1 MFLSQTPTITLDMC
15 LRYGKLS
22 VCIFELFIAA
32 LHMEFVPDLSSDKLA
47 ETTVHPVDSL
57 WAKLSVSFL
66 LQALHAF
73 GHLNLYLPP
82 NVLAYFQLEFQFNW
96 TKFQNI
102 FSRWC
107 LLSQIYLFY
116 SVPPDV
122 ILPWCLEFQ
131 KRTGLPGFSRSD
143 FWRRI
148 IYPAPGNFGVQT
160 LSFCFPTTF
169 YNPSQESSHASYR
182 WFANIRSPAPIFLR
196 PWRCWNEVAIWISFV
211 DSCEYAPVRFFSL
224 SVFTI

>member
-47 ETTVHPVDSL
+47 ETTAHPVDSL
-57 WAKLSVSFL
+57 WSKLSVSFL

-73 GHLNLYLPP
+73 GHLKLYLPP

-131 KRTGLPGFSRSD
+131 KRTALLAGQTFGEGSFILLQVTLVYRLFHFVSPLHFIILPKRAHMQAIADLQILGPLPAYFLGLEDAEMRLWS
-143 FWRRI
+143 
-148 IYPAPGNFGVQT
+148 
-160 LSFCFPTTF
+160 
-169 YNPSQESSHASYR
+169 ESVC
-182 WFANIRSPAPIFLR
+182 IFM
-196 PWRCWNEVAIWISFV
+196 WI
-211 DSCEYAPVRFFSL
+211 C
-224 SVFTI
+224 TC